1 MTVFYLFTFFRTDF
15 IQSEASWKLS
25 STTDWLMSAWK
36 NVSWGHPFGL
46 LAVRWLDIGQASS
59 RSIGSFS
66 SDVFDCLTSTGSEPF
81 PLLVCLNATKFVLLS
96 VFTIL
101 ETISPKVCSKS
112 RLKSA
117 KSPLL
122 VDARGSKTSLLRLR
136 RQYTAIFN
144 ELGHQRIYYMVKTRT
159 FSRGINERHPE
170 WARCAYLAR
179 SGSQS
184 ERRIRCILP
193 ARGFNHITLQTG
205 IPSWL

>member
-1 MTVFYLFTFFRTDF
+1 MIKQILYNCEADCTVLIRKPQVISGGVRTPYTLPLDPPL
-15 IQSEASWKLS
+15 SWKLS

-59 RSIGSFS
+59 RSIGSLS

-81 PLLVCLNATKFVLLS
+81 SLLVCLNATKFVLLS

-101 ETISPKVCSKS
+101 ETIWPKVCSKS

-122 VDARGSKTSLLRLR
+122 VDARGSKTSLLKLR

-144 ELGHQRIYYMVKTRT
+144 ELCH
-159 FSRGINERHPE
+159 
-170 WARCAYLAR
+170 
-179 SGSQS
+179 
-184 ERRIRCILP
+184 
-193 ARGFNHITLQTG
+193 
-205 IPSWL
+205 

>member
-1 MTVFYLFTFFRTDF
+1 MPSLFGYSKEPKSVTVFYLFTFFRTDF

-46 LAVRWLDIGQASS
+46 LAARWLDIGQASS
-59 RSIGSFS
+59 RSIGSLS

-81 PLLVCLNATKFVLLS
+81 SRLVCLNATKFVLPS

-101 ETISPKVCSKS
+101 ETIWPKVCSKS

-122 VDARGSKTSLLRLR
+122 IDARGSKTSLLKLR

-144 ELGHQRIYYMVKTRT
+144 ELGH
-159 FSRGINERHPE
+159 
-170 WARCAYLAR
+170 
-179 SGSQS
+179 
-184 ERRIRCILP
+184 
-193 ARGFNHITLQTG
+193 
-205 IPSWL
+205 